1 VPEVLINARAAAR
14 RQLSGVERWAVEL
27 AARLPALRPDGY
39 AVARPPRAL
48 AYQAGQAWEQAAL
61 PALARRAGAGTILNP
76 ANLAPLGWPGNVVV
90 IHDAVALTHPEWFS
104 PAYVAW
110 HRRALPA
117 VARRARQV
125 VAVSAFAR
133 SEIAQTTGV
142 AEDEIVVVTGGVDE
156 RFSPDAD
163 PAPAARA
170 LGLERP
176 YALTVAGEGARK
188 NLVVLGAAAR
198 ALAAHGIDLVA
209 AGSRRAHHGPS
220 TDVPGVRHVGY
231 VDDALL
237 PGLYAGARAFV
248 LPSLHEGFG
257 LPCLEAMAS
266 GVPVV
271 ASDRGA
277 LPETCAGAALLVEPR
292 RPDLV
297 AEALL
302 AACTEAGEAARLRAA
317 GLARVAGLSWERT
330 AEAVDAVLWSGG
342 HKLHPNGS

>member
-1 VPEVLINARAAAR
+1 MPEVLINARAAAR

-27 AARLPALRPDGY
+27 AERLPQLRPGAY

-61 PALARRAGAGTILNP
+61 PALARRLGADLILNP
-76 ANLAPLGWPGNVVV
+76 ANLAPLAFAGNAVVV
-90 IHDAVALTHPEWFS
+90 HDAVALTHPEWFS

-110 HRRALPA
+110 HRRVLPA
-117 VARRARQV
+117 VVRRARV
-125 VAVSAFAR
+125 VVTVSAFSR
-133 SEIAQTTGV
+133 DEIAATTGV
-142 AEDEIVVVTGGVDE
+142 PAARIAVVPGGVDP
-156 RFSPDAD
+156 RFSPEAD
-163 PAPAARA
+163 PEPARRA
-170 LGLERP
+170 LGLRRP
-176 YALTVAGEGARK
+176 YVVTVAGEGARK
-188 NLVVLGAAAR
+188 NLAVLGATAR
-198 ALAAHGIDLVA
+198 ALAARGIDVVA

-220 TDVPGVRHVGY
+220 TDVAGVRHLGY

-271 ASDRGA
+271 ASDAGA
-277 LPETCAGAALLVEPR
+277 LPETCGDAALLVEAR

-297 AEALL
+297 AEAVV
-302 AACTEAGEAARLRAA
+302 AACEPATAARLREA
-317 GLARVAGLSWERT
+317 GLARAGRFSWHRT
-330 AEAVDAVLWSGG
+330 AEQVDALLRTVATR
-342 HKLHPNGS
+342 PPAT